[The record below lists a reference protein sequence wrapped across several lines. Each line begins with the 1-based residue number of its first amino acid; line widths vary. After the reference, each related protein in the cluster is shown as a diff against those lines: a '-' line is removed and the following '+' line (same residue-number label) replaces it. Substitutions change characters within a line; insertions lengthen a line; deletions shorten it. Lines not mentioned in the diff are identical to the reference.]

1 VTTRITTTITKQQ
14 INSSINSCTNP
25 LLKIVPRGANA
36 LSGTNIYKQN
46 DLIKIVGQTTLN
58 CLASLANVKQWTIF
72 KLNDVTGLIEEHI
85 QIKNN
90 PSLNY
95 AELVLQP
102 QTLAYGLYRIFYNVT
117 MTYKENG
124 SLFSSIADTF
134 INVIPSGLLISSL
147 KMSQPMFGGTI
158 QIMRGLNQK
167 IEFDPFLFSYDIDYV
182 AVITS
187 LTFKYSCQIIDS
199 NIPSGYPQ
207 IPGTNQIVYLDDIKQ
222 NSSLNSFNT
231 CFNST
236 SKIFYFSKY

>member
-1 VTTRITTTITKQQ
+1 LNV
-14 INSSINSCTNP
+14 
-25 LLKIVPRGANA
+25 VPQGVNV
-36 LSGTNIYKQN
+36 YKRN
-46 DLIKIVGQTTLN
+46 NLIKIIGQTTLD
-58 CLASLANVKQWTIF
+58 CLASLVNVKQWTIF
-72 KLNDVTGLIEEHI
+72 KLNELSGLIEQQI

-90 PSLNY
+90 PTLNY

-102 QTLAYGLYRIFYNVT
+102 QTLTYGLYRLVYNVT
-117 MTYKENG
+117 MNYKENG
-124 SLFSSIADTF
+124 SLFTSSADTY

-158 QIMRGLNQK
+158 QITRGLNQK
-167 IEFDPFLFSYDIDYV
+167 IEFDPFLFTYDIDSV

-207 IPGTNQIVYLDDIKQ
+207 IPETEQTVYLDDIKQ
-222 NSSLNSFNT
+222 NSSLNSFST

-236 SKIFYFSKY
+236 SKIFYFYK